1 MTSAHLRT
9 NQADAH
15 PSEFGDSVEC
25 ASFTSFIPAFDFKGP
40 FAPWR
45 QDETCASNA
54 DKHSDGGS
62 ACVTANGADTHPL
75 RTSQ

>member
-15 PSEFGDSVEC
+15 PSEFRDSVEC

-45 QDETCASNA
+45 QDETAFHAKKRTREGVPCPTKDVSKTTRNVAEAS
-54 DKHSDGGS
+54 
-62 ACVTANGADTHPL
+62 
-75 RTSQ
+75 